1 MKNWTDDIR
10 QRLQGH
16 RQAPPQEL
24 LDNIKAELQRR
35 GLTPAH
41 SSQTTH
47 VGTGKLW
54 WAAAWLT
61 AVIAG
66 VGVWWLRHSEPTS
79 MPLTAQKQA
88 VTDQPTQVLE
98 QAADLRQQNL
108 RQRLAIWAGKE
119 PIRTIAARNAQE
131 VKAASA
137 VNSVPAE
144 PSSVASTTETTV
156 QPSEQRPTRSAR
168 RPTNGSANIPSHPA
182 SRLAHRLSWS
192 AYTEGTGLS
201 NSGGNGL
208 HGNERLLNV
217 MLREPNGEKPIAAPG
232 YHALQYHHRQPV
244 KVGFSVGYRMGER
257 WSVHT
262 GLTYSYMSADVNL
275 TGSESENG
283 LQRLHYV
290 GIPLAVSYG
299 LWQHKQ
305 LRVYATA
312 GGEVEKL
319 VNGQLK
325 FTQVSAQE
333 QQHSETI
340 SLKEH
345 RLQWSVNAAVGLEYR
360 LTKQLHLYAEP
371 GVSHYF
377 NNGSDLQNS
386 YKDKP
391 TGFQLQIGV
400 RIK

>member
-24 LDNIKAELQRR
+24 LDNIKAELQCR
-35 GLTPAH
+35 GFTPAH

-47 VGTGKLW
+47 VGTDKLW
-54 WAAAWLT
+54 WAAACLT

-108 RQRLAIWAGKE
+108 QQRLAIWASKE
-119 PIRTIAARNAQE
+119 PIRPIAARNVQE

-137 VNSVPAE
+137 VNSVPTE

-156 QPSEQRPTRSAR
+156 QPSEQRPARPAR
-168 RPTNGSANIPSHPA
+168 RPTNGPANIPSHPA
-182 SRLAHRLSWS
+182 SLLAHRLSWS

-217 MLREPNGEKPIAAPG
+217 MLREPNSEKPVAAPG

-283 LQRLHYV
+283 LQRLHYI

>member
-47 VGTGKLW
+47 VGTGQLW
-54 WAAAWLT
+54 WAAACLT

-79 MPLTAQKQA
+79 MPLTTQKQA

-98 QAADLRQQNL
+98 QAADFRQQNL

-119 PIRTIAARNAQE
+119 PIRPIAARNVQE

-144 PSSVASTTETTV
+144 PSSVASTTEITV
-156 QPSEQRPTRSAR
+156 QPPEQRPARPAR
-168 RPTNGSANIPSHPA
+168 RPTNGPANIPSHPA

-305 LRVYATA
+305 LCVYATA

-360 LTKQLHLYAEP
+360 LTKQLHLYVEP

>member
-47 VGTGKLW
+47 VGTDKLW
-54 WAAAWLT
+54 WAAACLT

-108 RQRLAIWAGKE
+108 QQRLAVWAGKE
-119 PIRTIAARNAQE
+119 PIRTIAARNVQE

-156 QPSEQRPTRSAR
+156 QPSEQRPARPAR

-217 MLREPNGEKPIAAPG
+217 MLREPNSEKPVAAPG

>member
-47 VGTGKLW
+47 VGMGKLW
-54 WAAAWLT
+54 WAAACLT

-66 VGVWWLRHSEPTS
+66 VGVWWLRYSEPTS

-108 RQRLAIWAGKE
+108 QQRLAIWAGKE
-119 PIRTIAARNAQE
+119 PIRTIAARNVQE

-137 VNSVPAE
+137 VNSVPTE

-156 QPSEQRPTRSAR
+156 QPSEQRPARPAR
-168 RPTNGSANIPSHPA
+168 RPTNGPANIPSHPA

-217 MLREPNGEKPIAAPG
+217 MLREPNGEKPVAAPG

-244 KVGFSVGYRMGER
+244 KVGVSVGYRMGER

-290 GIPLAVSYG
+290 GIPLAVSYE

-360 LTKQLHLYAEP
+360 LTKQFYLYAEP

>member
-24 LDNIKAELQRR
+24 LGNIKAELQRR
-35 GLTPAH
+35 GLTPTR

-54 WAAAWLT
+54 WAAACLT

-79 MPLTAQKQA
+79 IPLTAQKQA

-119 PIRTIAARNAQE
+119 PIRPIAARNVQE

-156 QPSEQRPTRSAR
+156 QPPEQRPARPAR
-168 RPTNGSANIPSHPA
+168 RPTNGPANIPSHPA
-182 SRLAHRLSWS
+182 SRLALRLSWS

-244 KVGFSVGYRMGER
+244 KVGLSVGYRMGER

-262 GLTYSYMSADVNL
+262 GLTYSYMSAEVNL

-305 LRVYATA
+305 LRVYAMA

-371 GVSHYF
+371 GMSHYF